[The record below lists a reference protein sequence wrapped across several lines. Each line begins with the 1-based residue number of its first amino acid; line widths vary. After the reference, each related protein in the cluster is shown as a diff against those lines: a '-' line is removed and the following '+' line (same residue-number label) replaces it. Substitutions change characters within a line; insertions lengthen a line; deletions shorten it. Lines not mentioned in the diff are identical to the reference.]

1 MLIRSTMEARLLLD
15 CHQSAAFCLRSKRAL
30 DVPMKLLFV
39 WDESTKTN
47 KQKTTA
53 EISHLFK
60 GRYGNSFSVGGV
72 GWVAGV
78 GVR

>member
-1 MLIRSTMEARLLLD
+1 MLIRSTVEARLLID